1 MSARDQVKRIKEI
14 ERNILPKRDVFRR
27 VFDNVDGQQVLQ
39 YLKDEFEPSMLFNP
53 DPYVTTCRAA
63 QRDVIR
69 YIEDLMNYEEKSDV

>member
-1 MSARDQVKRIKEI
+1 
-14 ERNILPKRDVFRR
+14 LPKRDVFRR

-39 YLKDEFEPSMLFNP
+39 YLKDEFEPSMLFNR